1 MSDTIPTSKD
11 VVRHLNARFEEL
23 GVPYRV
29 THVAV
34 LPYPNPM
41 WLANWEAPE
50 LDGVEDRELV
60 EREIRD
66 ARWKFP
72 QVMEEF

>member
-1 MSDTIPTSKD
+1 MTGTIPTSKD
-11 VVRHLNARFEEL
+11 VVRYLNDRFEEL
-23 GVPYRV
+23 GLPHRV
-29 THVAV
+29 EHVSV

-41 WLANWEAPE
+41 WMANWEAPE
-50 LDGVEDRELV
+50 LDHIEDRQLI

>member
-1 MSDTIPTSKD
+1 MKGTIPTSKD
-11 VVRHLNARFEEL
+11 VVRYLNERLEAL
-23 GVPYRV
+23 GRPERV
-29 THVAV
+29 THIAV

-41 WLANWEAPE
+41 WMANWEAPE
-50 LDGVEDRELV
+50 LDQIADRELI